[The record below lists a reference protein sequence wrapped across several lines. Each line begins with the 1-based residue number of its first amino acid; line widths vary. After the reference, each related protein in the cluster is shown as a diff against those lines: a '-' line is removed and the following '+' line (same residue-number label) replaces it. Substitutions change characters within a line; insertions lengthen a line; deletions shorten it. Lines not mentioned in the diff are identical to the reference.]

1 MTGRALLLSDR
12 VRRIVQDAPAPP
24 ATWSS
29 VLRRT
34 AVVVGFFIAGLAT
47 GHLPLTVLA
56 AFGAL
61 QVGLVEAAIPFRKLV
76 LLLATLIVCM
86 AGAVFVAMCLG
97 GTWWIIPLIAAL
109 AYAFGAT
116 AALGARVAT
125 VGVSSLALAVIFGGM
140 HQSPHQALINTAWV
154 TFGALVQA
162 VAWLILWRS
171 ERTAYVR
178 RALAAK
184 VRADMSLLSTRV
196 TESVA
201 VVRALNAT
209 EAVREALDQA
219 GLDPNEES
227 SLRQVLS
234 ESIRVMRATTA
245 WKLVRVP
252 GDAQR
257 LRVAVTLAYESR
269 RLDDRPGPR
278 RRLSVDAAPSSDEQV
293 SHALAEALAG
303 LDRSIDRAL
312 SRRPVEESID
322 NTLLPSAMRA
332 ADPAPLR
339 LGDITRALRLGSADS
354 RHGVRMAIGVG
365 LAQALTFVLP
375 HAHSFWL
382 PLTVV
387 FTLKPDWSFTVIRGM
402 NRTLGNLGA
411 VIVLPAL
418 FLAFNGAQ
426 WPLAVALAILC
437 CVTFRWFFGNYS
449 LASFGLAGTVL
460 VLDFA
465 LDPSDDLFL
474 ARIIAAA
481 LGAVLALG
489 VSLALPAW
497 RSSEAPEQVDL
508 LTAALDELQRGVTD
522 RLRGDDSV
530 TEGVLETRIAHS
542 RQALSNLEPTAG
554 GALLEPHPVGDPVAL
569 ALIASTGTRLLSDL
583 VGLAFISADAAD
595 VDGPDARAVALELN
609 RLNQT
614 HRELADVAAAFRH
627 SVPR

>member
-86 AGAVFVAMCLG
+86 AGAVFVAM
-97 GTWWIIPLIAAL
+97 IIPLIAAL

-257 LRVAVTLAYESR
+257 LRVAVALAYESR

-465 LDPSDDLFL
+465 LDPSDDLFV

>member
-219 GLDPNEES
+219 GLDPHEES

-322 NTLLPSAMRA
+322 ITLLPSAMRA

>member
-234 ESIRVMRATTA
+234 ESIRAMRATTA

-278 RRLSVDAAPSSDEQV
+278 RRLSVDAAPSSDE
-293 SHALAEALAG
+293 
-303 LDRSIDRAL
+303 
-312 SRRPVEESID
+312 
-322 NTLLPSAMRA
+322 
-332 ADPAPLR
+332 
-339 LGDITRALRLGSADS
+339 
-354 RHGVRMAIGVG
+354 
-365 LAQALTFVLP
+365 
-375 HAHSFWL
+375 
-382 PLTVV
+382 
-387 FTLKPDWSFTVIRGM
+387 
-402 NRTLGNLGA
+402 
-411 VIVLPAL
+411 
-418 FLAFNGAQ
+418 
-426 WPLAVALAILC
+426 
-437 CVTFRWFFGNYS
+437 
-449 LASFGLAGTVL
+449 
-460 VLDFA
+460 
-465 LDPSDDLFL
+465 
-474 ARIIAAA
+474 
-481 LGAVLALG
+481 
-489 VSLALPAW
+489 
-497 RSSEAPEQVDL
+497 
-508 LTAALDELQRGVTD
+508 
-522 RLRGDDSV
+522 
-530 TEGVLETRIAHS
+530 
-542 RQALSNLEPTAG
+542 
-554 GALLEPHPVGDPVAL
+554 
-569 ALIASTGTRLLSDL
+569 
-583 VGLAFISADAAD
+583 
-595 VDGPDARAVALELN
+595 
-609 RLNQT
+609 
-614 HRELADVAAAFRH
+614 
-627 SVPR
+627 